1 MMLVCIKQH
10 QATFQAQFMKK
21 LCNTE
26 AELKK
31 SDAFKKSVCF
41 FFTQVLFLTILSI
54 YEIKKPTNV
63 LIRKRNG
70 EFVKQ

>member
-21 LCNTE
+21 LSNTG

-31 SDAFKKSVCF
+31 SDAYKKACF
-41 FFTQVLFLTILSI
+41 FLHTSAIFNNFIDLWD
-54 YEIKKPTNV
+54 
-63 LIRKRNG
+63 
-70 EFVKQ
+70 

>member
-21 LCNTE
+21 LSNTE

-31 SDAFKKSVCF
+31 SDAYKKACVFSSHKCY
-41 FFTQVLFLTILSI
+41 FLTILST
-54 YEIKKPTNV
+54 YKIKKPTNV

>member
-21 LCNTE
+21 LSNTE
-26 AELKK
+26 ADLKNALLATK
-31 SDAFKKSVCF
+31 RVFW
-41 FFTQVLFLTILSI
+41 LSHK
-54 YEIKKPTNV
+54 YYFYQFYWFSEIKKPTNV

>member
-21 LCNTE
+21 LSNTE

-31 SDAFKKSVCF
+31 SNAYKKACF
-41 FFTQVLFLTILSI
+41 FFTQVPFLTILSI